1 MNSRVPQSLDADLL
15 QLYLSDHLTGATAGR
30 SRVSAM
36 AKRHAQSPIGPPLAA
51 LAEELTQERQR
62 LREIIEE
69 LGLRPLRHR
78 QAVAWVGEHVGRLKL
93 NGRLLTTSPMT
104 PLLEVELM
112 RSAVI
117 GKLGLWQTL
126 AHLAPE
132 LALDPEEFDR
142 LAAQA
147 RRQIESLDGVHEQVR
162 QVGLRPDGD
171 I

>member
-1 MNSRVPQSLDADLL
+1 MNPRVPRSLDADLV
-15 QLYLSDHLTGATAGR
+15 QLYLSDHLTGATAGG
-30 SRVSAM
+30 SRISAM
-36 AKRHAQSPIGPPLAA
+36 AKRHAQSPIGPSLAA
-51 LAEELTQERQR
+51 LSEELTRERQR
-62 LREIIEE
+62 VQEIIEE

-78 QAVAWVGEHVGRLKL
+78 QVAAWVGEHLGRLKL
-93 NGRLLTTSPMT
+93 NGRLVTTSPMT

-112 RSAVI
+112 RSAVM

-132 LALDPEEFDR
+132 LALDPAEFDR

-147 RRQIESLDGVHEQVR
+147 HRQIESLDAVQEQVR
-162 QVGLRPDGD
+162 QTGLRPDGR